1 MTGQRQKNQQPRQL
15 SLPEPPSAQG
25 PGEQQERVEPAKAK
39 TDPESQAASD
49 RLMEEVCE
57 RKNLLRALKR
67 VKSNKGAPGIDGMT
81 VRELPRYL
89 MRSWRELREQLL
101 TGTYE
106 PKPVKRVEIP
116 KPAGGVRKLGIPCAV
131 DRFIQQAVLQV
142 LQDRWD
148 GTFSPHS
155 YGFRP
160 GRSAHQAI
168 AQAQQYV
175 AEGYTYSVDLDL
187 EKFFDRV
194 NHDMLMA
201 RVAQRITDK
210 RVLRLIRSFLKAG
223 IMVDGLVSASSDEG
237 MPQGGPLSPLLS
249 NLFLDE
255 LDRELEGR
263 GHRFVRYADDCNVY
277 VKSERSG
284 QRVLEGIKKF
294 LGKKLKLRVNEKKS
308 KVSRVDQSKFLGFS
322 ISVPREGREPKRFI
336 SRSSLKRFRQR
347 VRALT
352 RRRSAQSLE
361 HMIETLNKYLQGW
374 KAYYGFGQWR
384 SDLKDLDAWIRRR
397 LRCYIWSQWKKF
409 SRRYKALRALG
420 LPKSEAQKLAG
431 AGRNN
436 GPWRISLTMA
446 LHIALPNK
454 FFKELGLVQL
464 YET

>member
-1 MTGQRQKNQQPRQL
+1 MIGQRQKNQQPRQL
-15 SLPEPPSAQG
+15 TLPEPPSTPG
-25 PGEQQERVEPAKAK
+25 PGVPQARVEPITAK
-39 TDPESQAASD
+39 TDPESQAATN

-57 RKNLLRALKR
+57 RKNLLKALKR
-67 VKSNKGAPGIDGMT
+67 VKSNRGAPGVDGMT
-81 VRELPRYL
+81 VRELSSYL
-89 MRSWRELREQLL
+89 RRNWPKLREQLL

-116 KPAGGVRKLGIPCAV
+116 KPSGGMRKLGIPCAV

-142 LQDRWD
+142 LQDQWD
-148 GTFSPHS
+148 GTFSAYS

-168 AQAQQYV
+168 AQAQQHV
-175 AEGYTYSVDLDL
+175 AEGYAYSVDLDL

-201 RVAQRITDK
+201 RVARRITDK
-210 RVLRLIRSFLKAG
+210 RVLRLIRSFLNAG
-223 IMVDGLVSASSDEG
+223 IMVDGLVSAPSDEG

-255 LDRELEGR
+255 LDRELERR

-284 QRVLEGIKKF
+284 LRVLESIKQF

-308 KVSRVDQSKFLGFS
+308 KVSRVDQSKILGFS
-322 ISVPREGREPKRFI
+322 IGIPRNGGEPKRFI
-336 SRSSLKRFRQR
+336 SPSSLKRFRQR
-347 VRALT
+347 VRAMT
-352 RRRSAQSLE
+352 RRRNGQSPGQVIGE
-361 HMIETLNKYLQGW
+361 LNKYLEGW
-374 KAYYGFGQWR
+374 KAYYGFCQWR
-384 SDLKDLDAWIRRR
+384 SDLRDLDCWIRRR

-409 SRRYKALRALG
+409 SRRRKALRALG
-420 LPKSEAQKLAG
+420 LKASEARQLAG
-431 AGRNN
+431 AGRNK
-436 GPWRISLTMA
+436 GPWRMSMTAA
-446 LHIALPNK
+446 LHTALPNK